1 MNSILKT
8 VKSKIFRG
16 GVKFALSFSFA
27 LLPYF
32 AFAEAYNVN
41 GWADANG
48 KTHLNTSGG
57 WSVNINDR
65 TDSRAWEGGN
75 LKIISIPI
83 LDSGENVETVYLTGD
98 IWINDRVFIGSSL
111 QGKYNVYT
119 NSNGQVCW
127 DLPTG
132 KKAKLHIINDT
143 GRDITIYQNVWGN
156 VCTSGG
162 YGGKTQQYG
171 SNVLFTVWGD
181 CELIIEG
188 RNGKIIID
196 GGSKKTDYADWKV
209 NRNYDQKPYNKIMWG
224 LVESTGTLTL
234 KNVEFRNVEFAGLNG
249 NAADCE
255 WPCIKLHS
263 IGNNFKLGKT
273 TLENV
278 SFKNVKSPGGGG
290 CILTCYGDLTRRPEN
305 TKENCK
311 ITIKGCT
318 VTNTRQESATLT
330 NVDGGSSA
338 SPFLTGLMRFNDKFV
353 GNVEITNCV
362 FTDNYAGNACAGI
375 LWQPNKTHNPTL
387 TINNCRFENNESQ
400 RGSCIDSQSG
410 KVVIKG
416 NAIFKNN
423 KARTYEGGAVVG
435 YYGADISFE
444 DCTFEGNTANWHGGA
459 VYVTTDDASI
469 NGYSKLTI
477 NGNPTFIGNHCGFTG
492 GAVAINNGSQLVIN
506 GEAKFQKNY
515 TTGTAAYNDKGEII
529 RYDGGGALG
538 IMGQAHVTINKG
550 IFEGNYHLPD
560 NSAHGRGGAIMVW
573 DAGTGTS
580 DYSLQINEA
589 TFTGNKS
596 RCGGGALF
604 FMSNSK
610 DANKVQKSYIK
621 KATFRD
627 NVSGTGGAIGFDG
640 YSDGGFQNIQVT
652 LENNVIENNRAAVG
666 GGLAIQEAQVT
677 YKGGLIRNNIA
688 NQRRNMD
695 FTPDGTDTTIKTDD
709 GTLNNTGH
717 TLEFWN
723 ESARSTGWGGGIAL
737 TYHGQLSFDSS
748 NSRFGIYN
756 NIAQRGGDDILNDG
770 NNGTS
775 VTLPNLWSDGMAN
788 LDGLNLPTELKK
800 NLRWM
805 QDFPLDEKNYS
816 EAFTIKGGL
825 AVCPG
830 RYRDLLAVKSDKLKD
845 MIIVDGTYTGYVAVA
860 LGYQFVYAN
869 ITKKGLRRGET
880 AIFTLHNNENGSG
893 TPYMTLAFTNT
904 VGDENTVLKKTVALT
919 PGYWTVKETNW
930 SYTYKNTTPSSVTK
944 NIQFS
949 TEDTFE
955 FTNAKKSE
963 SEVSPNAESY
973 IQNKF

>member
-1 MNSILKT
+1 M
-8 VKSKIFRG
+8 
-16 GVKFALSFSFA
+16 
-27 LLPYF
+27 
-32 AFAEAYNVN
+32 
-41 GWADANG
+41 
-48 KTHLNTSGG
+48 
-57 WSVNINDR
+57 
-65 TDSRAWEGGN
+65 
-75 LKIISIPI
+75 KIISIPI

-98 IWINDRVFIGSSL
+98 VWINDRVFIGSSM

-132 KKAKLHIINDT
+132 KKATLHIINNT
-143 GRDITIYQNVWGN
+143 GKDITIYQNIWGN

-196 GGSKKTDYADWKV
+196 GGSTKTDYADWKV

-305 TKENCK
+305 NQENCK
-311 ITIKGCT
+311 ITIDGCT

-330 NVDGGSSA
+330 NIDGGSSA

-477 NGNPTFIGNHCGFTG
+477 NGNPTFIGNHCGYTG
-492 GAVAINNGSQLVIN
+492 GAVAINKGSQLVIN

-515 TTGTAAYNDKGEII
+515 TTGTSNDG
-529 RYDGGGALG
+529 RYEGGGALG

-604 FMSNSK
+604 FMSNNT
-610 DANKVQKSYIK
+610 DATKIQKSHIK
-621 KATFRD
+621 NATFRD

-640 YSDGGFQNIQVT
+640 NNDKNFHNIQVT
-652 LENNVIENNRAAVG
+652 LENNIIENNRAAVG

-709 GTLNNTGH
+709 GKLKKTGN

-737 TYHGQLSFDSS
+737 TYYGRLSLDSS
-748 NSRFGIYN
+748 NNRFGIYN

-770 NNGTS
+770 NIGTS
-775 VTLPNLWSDGMAN
+775 VTLPDLWSSSTAN

-805 QDFPLDEKNYS
+805 QDFPLDEEKYS
-816 EAFTIKGGL
+816 TAIKGGL

-845 MIIVDGTYTGYVAVA
+845 MIIVNGTYTGYVAVA

-880 AIFTLHNNENGSG
+880 AIFTLHNNENDSG

>member
-65 TDSRAWEGGN
+65 TDSRAWEGRN

-98 IWINDRVFIGSSL
+98 VWINDRVFIGSSL

-119 NSNGQVCW
+119 NSNGQECW

-263 IGNNFKLGKT
+263 IGNSFKLGKT

-278 SFKNVKSPGGGG
+278 SFHDVYSPGGGG

-362 FTDNYAGNACAGI
+362 FTNNSAGNACAGI
-375 LWQPNKTHNPTL
+375 LWTPNKTHNPTL
-387 TINNCRFENNESQ
+387 TIDNCSFESNKSNKGTAIYTE
-400 RGSCIDSQSG
+400 GG
-410 KVVIKG
+410 KIVIKG
-416 NAIFKNN
+416 NAVFKDNY
-423 KARTYEGGAVVG
+423 ARNGEAGAVYCKDAG
-435 YYGADISFE
+435 SITLE
-444 DCTFEGNTANWHGGA
+444 NCTFEGNHCTESGGA
-459 VYVTTDDASI
+459 VTI
-469 NGYSKLTI
+469 NTGSQMVI
-477 NGNPTFIGNHCGFTG
+477 NGNPTFNGNYCGQSG
-492 GAVAINNGSQLVIN
+492 GAVVIMSSSQFVIN

-515 TTGTAAYNDKGEII
+515 TTGTSNNG
-529 RYDGGGALG
+529 RYEGGGAIS
-538 IMGQAHVTINKG
+538 IMGQGSATINKG
-550 IFEGNYHLPD
+550 IFEGNYHLPT
-560 NSAHGRGGAIMVW
+560 NGNHGRGGAIMVW

-604 FMSNSK
+604 FMNNNT
-610 DANKVQKSYIK
+610 DATKIQKSYIK
-621 KATFRD
+621 NATFRD

-640 YSDGGFQNIQVT
+640 SSNLSSQIQVT

-709 GTLNNTGH
+709 GKLNNTGH

-770 NNGTS
+770 NIGTS
-775 VTLPNLWSDGMAN
+775 VTLPDLWSSSTAN

-930 SYTYKNTTPSSVTK
+930 SYTYKNMSPSSVTK